1 MTMHMKCFAKLSL
14 VIVLSLIFA
23 DKSNRSES
31 NYEERLMAKGLII
44 RMLHDNHWKHLLIC

>member
-1 MTMHMKCFAKLSL
+1 MTMHMKCFAKFSL

-31 NYEERLMAKGLII
+31 NYEERLIAKDLII
-44 RMLHDNHWKHLLIC
+44 KMLHDNHWKHLLIC